1 MDPTFTQLTYK
12 AMMMTLYLSLPPII
26 MASLVGVL
34 VGLVQALTQVQD
46 QTISFAF
53 KLMAVILALIL
64 TAKWMGG
71 QILLFTLSI
80 FDHIPTLI
88 K

>member
-1 MDPTFTQLTYK
+1 MDPILTQLTYK
-12 AMMMTLYLSLPPII
+12 AMMMILYLSLPPIV
-26 MASLVGVL
+26 MAALVGVL

-53 KLMAVILALIL
+53 KMIAVMITLVL
-64 TAKWMGG
+64 TVKWLGG
-71 QILLFTLSI
+71 QILLFALSI
-80 FDHIPTLI
+80 FEHISSLI

>member
-1 MDPTFTQLTYK
+1 MDPILTQLTYK
-12 AMMMTLYLSLPPII
+12 AMMMVLYLSLPPIVV
-26 MASLVGVL
+26 AALVGVL

-53 KLMAVILALIL
+53 KMLAVILAIMI
-64 TAKWMGG
+64 TVKWMGG